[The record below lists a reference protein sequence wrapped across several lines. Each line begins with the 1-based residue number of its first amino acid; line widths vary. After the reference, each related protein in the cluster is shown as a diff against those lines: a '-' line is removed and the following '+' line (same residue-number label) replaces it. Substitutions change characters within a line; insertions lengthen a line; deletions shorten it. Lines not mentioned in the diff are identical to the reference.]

1 MAELQPEVRYADITG
16 SRIEYLY
23 YDGDGPVIIML
34 HATGFL
40 PWLWH
45 PIAKKL
51 AGSSRVIAPYF
62 CDHRQGEPEDGG
74 VSWLAL
80 AKDLCDLCQALGIEK
95 PLLAGHSMGATVITI
110 ANAICDSPAKKI
122 IMIEPIYLPEH
133 IYSAG
138 LTVEQHPLAS
148 RSIRRRNGWAGR
160 DEALEYLRSKPL
172 FASWDSEA
180 IELYL
185 NYGMV
190 PGASG
195 DLTLACSPRRET
207 ALFMGGI
214 THNPWP
220 LLEKIVCPSLVLEG
234 EKSENRTYIDLKK
247 AASLMQNGTY
257 QLVKDAGHLIPME
270 KPGETADIFKEF
282 FCLTSRGRSC

>member
-1 MAELQPEVRYADITG
+1 MAELQPDIRYADITG

-51 AGSSRVIAPYF
+51 ANSYRIIAPYF
-62 CDHRQGEPEDGG
+62 CDHRHDEPEDGV
-74 VSWLAL
+74 VSWLSL
-80 AKDLCDLCQALGIEK
+80 AKDLCDLCQALKIER
-95 PLLAGHSMGATVITI
+95 PLLAGHSMGATIITI
-110 ANAICDSPAKKI
+110 ASAIYGSPAEKI

-148 RSIRRRNGWAGR
+148 KAIRRHNKWASR
-160 DEALEYLRSKPL
+160 DEALEYLRSKAL
-172 FASWDSEA
+172 FTSWDSEA
-180 IELYL
+180 LELYL

-190 PGASG
+190 PSESG
-195 DLTLACSPRRET
+195 GLTLTCSPRRET
-207 ALFMGGI
+207 ALFMGGLSY
-214 THNPWP
+214 NPWP
-220 LLEKIVCPSLVLEG
+220 LLHKITSPTLVLEG
-234 EKSENRTYIDLKK
+234 EKSENRAYIDLRK

-257 QLVKDAGHLIPME
+257 KLVKGAGHLIPME
-270 KPGETADIFKEF
+270 KPGETADIFKEYF
-282 FCLTSRGRSC
+282 GLT